1 MNSIPVAERAK
12 SFQTASFNDNINE
25 PTLGVKW
32 DVTKDVFTF
41 HIVKVKEEDVIKR
54 NILKTVAS
62 NFDAVGF
69 VASLLVTGKIFLQE
83 LWRLKV
89 GWDDRITKSQC
100 RQWERWKG
108 ELVNLKGVT
117 VPRCHHPS
125 RYLAKDIQLHIFC
138 DASELANGAVACLKF
153 EFELERSNFSFAMQQ
168 TDLLQLDSNPVWP
181 NGSVFVYELSGCGFE
196 SSCSHLN
203 FRFRACFE
211 QGVP

>member
-69 VASLLVTGKIFLQE
+69 VAPLLVTGKIFLQE
-83 LWRLKV
+83 L
-89 GWDDRITKSQC
+89 
-100 RQWERWKG
+100 
-108 ELVNLKGVT
+108 
-117 VPRCHHPS
+117 
-125 RYLAKDIQLHIFC
+125 
-138 DASELANGAVACLKF
+138 
-153 EFELERSNFSFAMQQ
+153 
-168 TDLLQLDSNPVWP
+168 
-181 NGSVFVYELSGCGFE
+181 
-196 SSCSHLN
+196 
-203 FRFRACFE
+203 
-211 QGVP
+211 